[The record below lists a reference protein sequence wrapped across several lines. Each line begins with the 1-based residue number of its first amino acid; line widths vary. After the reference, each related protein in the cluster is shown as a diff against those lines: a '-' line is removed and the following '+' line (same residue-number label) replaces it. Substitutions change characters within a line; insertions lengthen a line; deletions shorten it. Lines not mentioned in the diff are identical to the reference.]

1 MLFYCCFVFVSRHLQ
16 QHDVAMPT
24 GMECFRGVFRGQRL
38 GENQLRF
45 YFNETRVRKLGCD
58 QGSVA

>member
-1 MLFYCCFVFVSRHLQ
+1 MFVSRHLQ

-24 GMECFRGVFRGQRL
+24 GMECFGGVFRVQRL

-45 YFNETRVRKLGCD
+45 YSENSGVTQV
-58 QGSVA
+58 QGSAA